1 MHVALEDRNSY
12 VQEPLD
18 ADDDA
23 AVGAVGC
30 LDDAAVGALKTNTAH
45 AHRRISLH
53 GAICMN
59 KRMKLPREKVQAKC
73 RSQHTSDSRS
83 ARCTY
88 I

>member
-45 AHRRISLH
+45 VHVANF
-53 GAICMN
+53 A
-59 KRMKLPREKVQAKC
+59 
-73 RSQHTSDSRS
+73 SRS
-83 ARCTY
+83 HMHE
-88 I
+88 